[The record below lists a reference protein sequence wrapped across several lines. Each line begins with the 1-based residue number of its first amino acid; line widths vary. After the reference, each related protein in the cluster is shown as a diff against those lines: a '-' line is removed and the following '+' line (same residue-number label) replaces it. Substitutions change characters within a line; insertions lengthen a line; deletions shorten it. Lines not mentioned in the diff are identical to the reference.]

1 MATGAISTSSSTA
14 GDNIQTNSPNSST
27 HSLSTGAIAGI
38 AVAAAIIGIS
48 AVIGIGV
55 FLWLRKT
62 RAHQQNSTLDPANTQ
77 VAEMAG
83 DHQESFGTVYK
94 KEAQGTHAVEIGG
107 TAVREP
113 NRISELPVEG

>member
-14 GDNIQTNSPNSST
+14 GDNVQTISPNSSS

-38 AVAAAIIGIS
+38 AVAAAVIGIS
-48 AVIGIGV
+48 AIIGIGV
-55 FLWLRKT
+55 FLWLRKKT
-62 RAHQQNSTLDPANTQ
+62 ARQQNSTVDPANTQ

-83 DHQESFGTVYK
+83 DHQEHYGTVYK

-107 TAVREP
+107 TAVQEP
-113 NRISELPVEG
+113 NRIPELPAGG

>member
-1 MATGAISTSSSTA
+1 M
-14 GDNIQTNSPNSST
+14 QTISPNSST

-38 AVAAAIIGIS
+38 AVAAIIGIS

-62 RAHQQNSTLDPANTQ
+62 RAHQQNSTLDPANIQ

-83 DHQESFGTVYK
+83 DHQEASGTVYK
-94 KEAQGTHAVEIGG
+94 KEAQGTYAVEIGG

-113 NRISELPVEG
+113 NRISELPAGG